1 MEIRNAETQD
11 LAGIAALYVSN
22 HRAAYRSLLPE
33 AYFSRLTRSY
43 AEEKWTHCLQDPE
56 TVLWVAYESDTF
68 LGFAAGM
75 KDEALE
81 HTWYLESLHVAPA
94 AQGQGVGTALIEAMK
109 HHAAERNCFRLSV
122 CIVKGNDAAGD
133 LYRKLGARHFA
144 DFDDDFCGT
153 TSHSEKLIW
162 TLPDD

>member
-1 MEIRNAETQD
+1 MEIRKAVTQD
-11 LAGIAALYVSN
+11 LAKIANLYVNN
-22 HRAAYRSLLPE
+22 HRAAYQSLLPV
-33 AYFSRLTRSY
+33 AYFSRLTPDY
-43 AEEKWTHCLQDPE
+43 AEEKWAQCLQDPE
-56 TVLWVAYESDTF
+56 KLLCVAYEADTF

-94 AQGQGVGTALIEAMK
+94 AQGKGIGTALIETMK
-109 HHAAERNCFRLSV
+109 RHAKERGCLRLSV
-122 CIVKGNDAAGD
+122 CIVKGNGAAGI
-133 LYRKLGARHFA
+133 LYRKLGAEHFA

-162 TLPDD
+162 NQLNA